1 MSYAIIRNQKYKREN
16 LKGIFRHNER
26 KNENY
31 SNKNIDKEKSH
42 LNYSLKDPRYSY
54 EKEFERIRK
63 EYNLKGQI
71 KTVSNIACEYIITSD
86 NEFFNRIGE
95 KETRRFFETAY
106 KFVCEYKNL
115 GEQYILS
122 AKIHN
127 DEDTPHLHLVF
138 LPVVHTK
145 DKKGNAIDKLA
156 CSEFWKEKD
165 SYRQLQNAFYEYM
178 VSHNF
183 ELERGLPKEET
194 NRTHL
199 SIEEYKKVT
208 NYDKTKEILKD
219 ITLEL
224 PEVPSIEDF
233 NRVVFKRNEKIQ
245 KEIIEPKDKLIEK
258 LYSENKRLH
267 GEIERQVNVIDK
279 AEKYQK
285 ERDKILED
293 NENLHNKVYQMEHN
307 YKVKSNSL
315 DFRYNNRKEEI
326 EKEFEKKA
334 FNLEYEYKHKMHK
347 LEKENT
353 RLHKIIKTFEETVKK
368 FIKWICNKF
377 ELPSEDE
384 IVRNFEKET
393 GNSLNAEKQ
402 FAKKERVKEFEKE
415 L

>member
-267 GEIERQVNVIDK
+267 GEIERQVNVTDE